1 MKEGIRMNNERM
13 KLPKFL
19 KEVDALLK
27 KMSHENM
34 EMLIHEIARTWPEN
48 RRNNLLQLMRSYENI
63 SGNESCQKYID
74 DGTSQILSKI
84 ESIKERLIQVNSADR
99 LLESEYNQ
107 EWDDW
112 YNSDVDEILF
122 FDPKGI
128 LKDINEAMELIHT
141 CVDRELYKEGY
152 ELSEILSVLEVSSEG
167 DYCDYNGSPLYMY
180 ELDQY
185 DLLEHAY
192 IPFVKECLYL
202 TYMGN
207 QLEDRA
213 DEIYCMMGNFRCIDV
228 KLENIMQ
235 SGNAELPQFNAF
247 LPMWIGYLGTQ
258 KSKSAEKLLREA
270 QSMIQDESCLLE
282 NARKYV
288 TKHPF
293 LYQQFLE
300 IKLNSAESDSLFQ
313 IGIEALERIPT
324 SYLIRSEVALLTAE
338 YAVKLNDHDKME
350 KCWIEAFRSETTVA
364 NYMRIRI
371 CSNNWKQWEQELK
384 LIIEQTYQ
392 KTKNRDRSLSYDM
405 NAERENYLYQEG
417 YCTMLFFEEQFER
430 MYSAGMH
437 EKNALGWSSTF
448 MKQGLAFMFLLLFQG
463 EELPEGMKAMQN
475 RAKSVCKI
483 SADKFYRGTGV
494 NTKLSDNELFSQL
507 FNSWRNEVQLTTEG
521 SKKWLERIEKWIAD
535 RVTGIMEGNHRNY
548 YGECAS
554 FIAAF
559 GEVQESHGIPD
570 AKAHIMEKYRNKY
583 SRRSAFRKELVIY
596 GMKER

>member
-1 MKEGIRMNNERM
+1 MNNERM
-13 KLPKFL
+13 KLPEFL
-19 KEVDALLK
+19 KEVDALSKNL
-27 KMSHENM
+27 SHENM

-48 RRNNLLQLMRSYENI
+48 RRNNLLQLMRSYENR
-63 SGNESCQKYID
+63 SESESCEKCID
-74 DGTSQILSKI
+74 DGISQIILSI
-84 ESIKERLIQVNSADR
+84 ESIKEGLTQINSAGR
-99 LLESEYNQ
+99 LLESEYNE

-112 YNSDVDEILF
+112 YNSDVDEVLF
-122 FDPKGI
+122 SDPKGI
-128 LKDINEAMELIHT
+128 LRDINEAMELIHT

-167 DYCDYNGSPLYMY
+167 DYCDYNGSPLSMC

-185 DLLEHAY
+185 NLLGHEY

-202 TYMGN
+202 AYMGN

-213 DEIYCMMGNFRCIDV
+213 DEIYCMMGNFRCYDV
-228 KLENIMQ
+228 GLEDIMQ
-235 SGNAELPQFNAF
+235 SGNDELLPQFDVF
-247 LPMWIGYLGTQ
+247 LPMWVGYLGAQ

-288 TKHPF
+288 TEHPS

-300 IKLNSAESDSLFQ
+300 IKLNSDESDSMFQ
-313 IGIEALERIPT
+313 IGIEAMEKIPT
-324 SYLIRSEVALLTAE
+324 SYLVRSEIALLTAE
-338 YAVKLNDHDKME
+338 YAVKLNDPEKME
-350 KCWIEAFRSETTVA
+350 KCWIEAFRSETTMV

-384 LIIEQTYQ
+384 FIIEQIYQ
-392 KTKNRDRSLSYDM
+392 ETNNRDKSPSYDM
-405 NAERENYLYQEG
+405 NAERENYLYREG

-430 MYSAGMH
+430 MCSVGMN

-463 EELPEGMKAMQN
+463 EKFPEGMKAMQG
-475 RAKSVCKI
+475 RVKSACEI
-483 SADKFYRGTGV
+483 TSDKFYRGTEI
-494 NTKLSDNELFSQL
+494 NSKRSDDELFSQL
-507 FNSWRNEVQLTTEG
+507 FNSWKNEVQLTAEEI
-521 SKKWLERIEKWIAD
+521 KKWLERIEKWID
-535 RVTGIMEGNHRNY
+535 SRVTGIMEGNHRNY

-559 GEVQESHGIPD
+559 GEVQESLGIPY
-570 AKAHIMEKYRNKY
+570 AKTRIMERYRSEY
-583 SRRSAFRKELVIY
+583 SRRSAFRKELVTY
-596 GMKER
+596 GMKK

>member
-1 MKEGIRMNNERM
+1 MNNECM

-19 KEVDALLK
+19 KEVDVLSQNL
-27 KMSHENM
+27 SHENM

-63 SGNESCQKYID
+63 SGSKSCEKCID
-74 DGTSQILSKI
+74 DGISQILPSI
-84 ESIKERLIQVNSADR
+84 ESIKERLTQINSADR
-99 LLESEYNQ
+99 LLASEYNE

-112 YNSDVDEILF
+112 YNSDVDEVLF
-122 FDPKGI
+122 SDPKGI

-152 ELSEILSVLEVSSEG
+152 ELSEILSVLEVSSKG
-167 DYCDYNGSPLYMY
+167 DYCDYEGSPLYMY

-185 DLLEHAY
+185 NLLGHEY

-213 DEIYCMMGNFRCIDV
+213 DEIYCIMGNFGCYDV
-228 KLENIMQ
+228 KLEDIMQ
-235 SGNAELPQFNAF
+235 SGNDELPQFDAF
-247 LPMWIGYLGTQ
+247 LPMWIGYLGVQ

-270 QSMIQDESCLLE
+270 QSMIQNESCLLE

-288 TKHPF
+288 TEHPS

-300 IKLNSAESDSLFQ
+300 IKLNSNESDSMFQ
-313 IGIEALERIPT
+313 IGIEAMEKIPS
-324 SYLIRSEVALLTAE
+324 SYLIRSEIALLTAE
-338 YAVKLNDHDKME
+338 YAVKLNDHEKME
-350 KCWIEAFRSETTVA
+350 KCWIEAFRSETTVV

-384 LIIEQTYQ
+384 FIIEQTYQ
-392 KTKNRDRSLSYDM
+392 KTKNRDKSLSYDM
-405 NAERENYLYQEG
+405 NAERENYLYRES

-430 MYSAGMH
+430 MYSVGMN
-437 EKNALGWSSTF
+437 EKHALGWSSTF
-448 MKQGLAFMFLLLFQG
+448 MKQGLAFVFLLLFQG
-463 EELPEGMKAMQN
+463 EKFPEGMKAMQG
-475 RAKSVCKI
+475 RAKSVCEI
-483 SADKFYRGTGV
+483 SADKFYRGTEI
-494 NTKLSDNELFSQL
+494 NSKLSDNELFSQL
-507 FNSWRNEVQLTTEG
+507 FNSWKNEVQLTAEE
-521 SKKWLERIEKWIAD
+521 SKKWLEKIEKWIAS
-535 RVTGIMEGNHRNY
+535 RATGIMEKNHRNY

-559 GEVQESHGIPD
+559 GEVQESLGIPD
-570 AKAHIMEKYRNKY
+570 AKAHIMEKYRNEY
-583 SRRSAFRKELVIY
+583 SRRSAFHKELVTY
-596 GMKER
+596 GMKK

>member
-1 MKEGIRMNNERM
+1 MEGKKMNNERM

-19 KEVDALLK
+19 KEVDALSKNL
-27 KMSHENM
+27 SHENM

-63 SGNESCQKYID
+63 SESESCQKCID
-74 DGTSQILSKI
+74 DGISQIILSI
-84 ESIKERLIQVNSADR
+84 ESIKERLTQINSAGR
-99 LLESEYNQ
+99 LLESEYNE

-112 YNSDVDEILF
+112 YNSDVDEVLF
-122 FDPKGI
+122 SDPKGI
-128 LKDINEAMELIHT
+128 LKDINEAMELIHA

-185 DLLEHAY
+185 NLLGHAY

-213 DEIYCMMGNFRCIDV
+213 DEIYCMMGNFRCNDV
-228 KLENIMQ
+228 KLEEVMQ
-235 SGNAELPQFNAF
+235 SGNDELPQFDAF

-258 KSKSAEKLLREA
+258 KSKSADKLLREA

-288 TKHPF
+288 TEHPS

-300 IKLNSAESDSLFQ
+300 IKLNSDESDSMFQ
-313 IGIEALERIPT
+313 IGIEAMEKIPS
-324 SYLIRSEVALLTAE
+324 SYLIRSEIALLTAE
-338 YAVKLNDHDKME
+338 YAVKLNDHEKME
-350 KCWIEAFRSETTVA
+350 KCWIEAFRSETTVV

-384 LIIEQTYQ
+384 FIIEQTYQ
-392 KTKNRDRSLSYDM
+392 KTKNREKSLSYDM
-405 NAERENYLYQEG
+405 NAKRENYLYQEG

-430 MYSAGMH
+430 MYSVGMH

-463 EELPEGMKAMQN
+463 EKFPEGMKAMQS
-475 RAKSVCKI
+475 RAKSVCEI
-483 SADKFYRGTGV
+483 SADKFYRGTEI
-494 NTKLSDNELFSQL
+494 NSKLSDNELFSQL
-507 FNSWRNEVQLTTEG
+507 FNSWKNEVQLTIEE
-521 SKKWLERIEKWIAD
+521 SKKWLGKIEKWIAG

-559 GEVQESHGIPD
+559 GEVQESLGIPD
-570 AKAHIMEKYRNKY
+570 AKAHIMEKYRNEY
-583 SRRSAFRKELVIY
+583 SRLSAFRKELVIY
-596 GMKER
+596 GMKK

>member
-1 MKEGIRMNNERM
+1 MNHEHM

-19 KEVDALLK
+19 KEVDVLSQNL
-27 KMSHENM
+27 SQENM

-63 SGNESCQKYID
+63 SGSKSCKKCID
-74 DGTSQILSKI
+74 DGISQIITGI
-84 ESIKERLIQVNSADR
+84 ESIKERLTKINSADR
-99 LLESEYNQ
+99 LLESEYNE

-112 YNSDVDEILF
+112 YNSDVDEVLF
-122 FDPKGI
+122 SDPKGI

-167 DYCDYNGSPLYMY
+167 DYCDYDGSPLYMC

-185 DLLEHAY
+185 NLLGHEY

-213 DEIYCMMGNFRCIDV
+213 DEIYCMMENYRCYDV
-228 KLENIMQ
+228 KLEDIMQ
-235 SGNAELPQFNAF
+235 SGNDELPQFDAF
-247 LPMWIGYLGTQ
+247 LPMWIGYLGAQ

-288 TKHPF
+288 TEHPS

-300 IKLNSAESDSLFQ
+300 IKLNSDDSDSMFQ
-313 IGIEALERIPT
+313 IGIEAMEKIPS
-324 SYLIRSEVALLTAE
+324 SYLVRSEIALLTAE
-338 YAVKLNDHDKME
+338 YAVKLNDPEKME
-350 KCWIEAFRSETTVA
+350 KCWIEAFRSETTVV

-384 LIIEQTYQ
+384 SIIEQTYQ
-392 KTKNRDRSLSYDM
+392 KTKNRDKSLSYDM
-405 NAERENYLYQEG
+405 NAERENYLYREG

-430 MYSAGMH
+430 MYS
-437 EKNALGWSSTF
+437 K
-448 MKQGLAFMFLLLFQG
+448 
-463 EELPEGMKAMQN
+463 
-475 RAKSVCKI
+475 V
-483 SADKFYRGTGV
+483 
-494 NTKLSDNELFSQL
+494 
-507 FNSWRNEVQLTTEG
+507 G
-521 SKKWLERIEKWIAD
+521 SE
-535 RVTGIMEGNHRNY
+535 
-548 YGECAS
+548 
-554 FIAAF
+554 
-559 GEVQESHGIPD
+559 Q
-570 AKAHIMEKYRNKY
+570 
-583 SRRSAFRKELVIY
+583 
-596 GMKER
+596 

>member
-1 MKEGIRMNNERM
+1 MNHECM

-19 KEVDALLK
+19 KEVDVLSQNL
-27 KMSHENM
+27 SHENM
-34 EMLIHEIARTWPEN
+34 EILIHEIARTWPEN

-63 SGNESCQKYID
+63 SGSKSCKKCID
-74 DGTSQILSKI
+74 DGISQIITGI
-84 ESIKERLIQVNSADR
+84 ESIKERLTQINSADR
-99 LLESEYNQ
+99 LLESEYNE

-112 YNSDVDEILF
+112 YNSDVDEVLF
-122 FDPKGI
+122 SDPKGI

-167 DYCDYNGSPLYMY
+167 DYCDYDGSPLYMC

-185 DLLEHAY
+185 NLLGHEY

-213 DEIYCMMGNFRCIDV
+213 DEIYCMMDNFRCNDV
-228 KLENIMQ
+228 KLEDIMQ
-235 SGNAELPQFNAF
+235 SGNDELPQFDAF
-247 LPMWIGYLGTQ
+247 LPMWIGYLGAQ

-288 TKHPF
+288 TEHPF

-300 IKLNSAESDSLFQ
+300 IKLNSDESDSMFQ
-313 IGIEALERIPT
+313 IGIEAMEKIPS
-324 SYLIRSEVALLTAE
+324 SYLIRSEIALLTAE
-338 YAVKLNDHDKME
+338 YAVKLNDPEKME
-350 KCWIEAFRSETTVA
+350 KCWIEAFRSETTVV

-371 CSNNWKQWEQELK
+371 CSSNWKQWEQELK
-384 LIIEQTYQ
+384 FIIEQTYQ
-392 KTKNRDRSLSYDM
+392 ETKNRDKSLSYDM
-405 NAERENYLYQEG
+405 NDERENYLYREY

-430 MYSAGMH
+430 MYSVGMN

-463 EELPEGMKAMQN
+463 EKFPEGMKAMQS
-475 RAKSVCKI
+475 RAKSACEI
-483 SADKFYRGTGV
+483 SADKFYRGTEI
-494 NTKLSDNELFSQL
+494 NSKLSDNELFSQH
-507 FNSWRNEVQLTTEG
+507 FNSWKNEVQLTAEEI
-521 SKKWLERIEKWIAD
+521 KKWLERIEKWIAG

-559 GEVQESHGIPD
+559 GEVQESLGIPD
-570 AKAHIMEKYRNKY
+570 AKAHIMERYRSEY

-596 GMKER
+596 GMKK

>member
-1 MKEGIRMNNERM
+1 MNNERM

-19 KEVDALLK
+19 KEVDALSQNL
-27 KMSHENM
+27 SHENM

-48 RRNNLLQLMRSYENI
+48 RRNDLLQLMRSYENI
-63 SGNESCQKYID
+63 SGSKSCKKRID
-74 DGTSQILSKI
+74 DGISQIVTDI
-84 ESIKERLIQVNSADR
+84 ESIKERLIQINSANR
-99 LLESEYNQ
+99 LLDSEYNE

-112 YNSDVDEILF
+112 YNSDVDEVLF
-122 FDPKGI
+122 SDPKGI

-141 CVDRELYKEGY
+141 CVDWELYKEGY

-167 DYCDYNGSPLYMY
+167 DYCDYDGSSLYMCG
-180 ELDQY
+180 LDQY
-185 DLLEHAY
+185 NLLGHEY

-202 TYMGN
+202 AYMGN

-213 DEIYCMMGNFRCIDV
+213 DEIYCMMGNFGYYDV
-228 KLENIMQ
+228 KLEDIMQ
-235 SGNAELPQFNAF
+235 SGNDELPQFDAF
-247 LPMWIGYLGTQ
+247 LPMWIEYLGAQ

-288 TKHPF
+288 TEHPS

-300 IKLNSAESDSLFQ
+300 IKLNSDESDSMFE
-313 IGIEALERIPT
+313 IGIEAMEKIPS
-324 SYLIRSEVALLTAE
+324 SYLIRSEIALFTAE
-338 YAVKLNDHDKME
+338 YAVKLNDPEKME
-350 KCWIEAFRSETTVA
+350 KCWIEAFRSETTVV

-384 LIIEQTYQ
+384 FIIEQTYQ
-392 KTKNRDRSLSYDM
+392 ETKNRDKSLSYDM
-405 NAERENYLYQEG
+405 NAERENHLYREG

-430 MYSAGMH
+430 MYSVGMN

-448 MKQGLAFMFLLLFQG
+448 MKQGLAFMLLLLFQG
-463 EELPEGMKAMQN
+463 EKFPNGMKAMQG
-475 RAKSVCKI
+475 RAKSACEI
-483 SADKFYRGTGV
+483 SADKFYQGTKI
-494 NTKLSDNELFSQL
+494 NSKLSDNELFSQL
-507 FNSWRNEVQLTTEG
+507 FNSWKNEVQLTAEET
-521 SKKWLERIEKWIAD
+521 KKWLERIEKWIAG

-559 GEVQESHGIPD
+559 GEVQESLGIPD
-570 AKAHIMEKYRNKY
+570 AKTHIMERYRSEY
-583 SRRSAFRKELVIY
+583 SRRSAFRKELVTY
-596 GMKER
+596 GMKNR